1 MKIRLVVALLGSAIS
16 FALPAF
22 AQQTNT
28 PDPQL
33 RDQLDALAKKNEQAY
48 NNGDAAALAALYTED
63 AIEVTD
69 QGPVYG
75 RKAIEKHFVD
85 LFQKIHFSNY
95 IVKADQYSPHIIGT
109 AGTEAWS
116 NGEWSATISAT
127 IQGETF
133 GPIQLKGYW
142 SAIRAREGDVW
153 KTRALTWNITPA
165 SAVTGTATPSPATTP
180 SNK

>member
-1 MKIRLVVALLGSAIS
+1 MKIRLVVALVASAIS

-33 RDQLDALAKKNEQAY
+33 REQLDALSKKNEQAF

-69 QGPVYG
+69 QGPIYG

-85 LFQKIHFSNY
+85 LFQNIHFSNY
-95 IVKADQYSPHIIGT
+95 IVNADQYSPHIIGT
-109 AGTEAWS
+109 SGTEAWS
-116 NGEWSATISAT
+116 NGEWSATIIAT
-127 IQGETF
+127 IQGENF
-133 GPIQLKGYW
+133 GPLQLKGYW

-153 KTRALTWNITPA
+153 KTRILTWNITPA
-165 SAVTGTATPSPATTP
+165 SAATAAATPSPTITP
-180 SNK
+180 SGQ